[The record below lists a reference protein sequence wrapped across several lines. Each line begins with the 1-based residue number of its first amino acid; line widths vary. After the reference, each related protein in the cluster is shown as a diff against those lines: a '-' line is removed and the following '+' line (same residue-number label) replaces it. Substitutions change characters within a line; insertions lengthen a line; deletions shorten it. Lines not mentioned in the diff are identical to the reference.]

1 MVSGVVHLQ
10 QYFGPYQAIPTI
22 GVLFLLDFA
31 AAIAIGIALL
41 APIEHLT
48 GRWAGATVAIV
59 TAAGIA
65 LAAGSLVM
73 LTISE
78 HTPLFGFQEPG
89 YDPAAIAS
97 DPAVRDRRRGAAERL
112 ARCPLRRQDTET
124 PVVKGEPPMKLGLKS
139 VSVAAVAAALALA
152 ACGGSDDDGA
162 SNTTTAG
169 TAGASNDTVSVAD
182 VEGVGEI
189 LVDASGR
196 ALYFADEE
204 ADGQVRCVD
213 GCTSF
218 WQPLEPGSDAP
229 TAAPGVPEL
238 GVVDRPDGTEQVTA
252 GGRLLYTFS
261 EDSPG
266 DVSGDG
272 FEDDF
277 GSQHLTWHALRVDG
291 GTTPAAGSSTDG
303 GYPGYGG

>member
-1 MVSGVVHLQ
+1 
-10 QYFGPYQAIPTI
+10 
-22 GVLFLLDFA
+22 
-31 AAIAIGIALL
+31 
-41 APIEHLT
+41 
-48 GRWAGATVAIV
+48 
-59 TAAGIA
+59 
-65 LAAGSLVM
+65 
-73 LTISE
+73 
-78 HTPLFGFQEPG
+78 
-89 YDPAAIAS
+89 
-97 DPAVRDRRRGAAERL
+97 
-112 ARCPLRRQDTET
+112 
-124 PVVKGEPPMKLGLKS
+124 MKLGLKS

-218 WQPLEPGSDAP
+218 WKPLEPGSGAP

-252 GGRLLYTFS
+252 DGRLLYTFS
-261 EDSPG
+261 QDSPG

-291 GTTPAAGSSTDG
+291 SGSMTTSPADTSTGG
-303 GYPGYGG
+303 GYSGYGG